1 MAAKNELLYLVLQLL
16 KEEGLTD
23 AAHALEQSSGIYFDA
38 KHFEELVI
46 AGSWE
51 PAEKYLLGFTG
62 WEANG
67 SSLKMFFE
75 LRKQKYLEALDRCA
89 AAVHKTLGLHILVL
103 PNCACCPQHTHLCVS
118 RCRECCICAGGTT
131 LRR

>member
-75 LRKQKYLEALDRCA
+75 LRKQKYLEALDR
-89 AAVHKTLGLHILVL
+89 
-103 PNCACCPQHTHLCVS
+103 
-118 RCRECCICAGGTT
+118 
-131 LRR
+131 

>member
-75 LRKQKYLEALDRCA
+75 LRKQKYLEALDRYA
-89 AAVHKTLGLHILVL
+89 ADVHKALGCCTFMLSLRVCAQHAHSVTLHDAQSAVYV
-103 PNCACCPQHTHLCVS
+103 Q
-118 RCRECCICAGGTT
+118 AGP
-131 LRR
+131 L

>member
-46 AGSWE
+46 APGSRQRSICW
-51 PAEKYLLGFTG
+51 ASRAGRQT
-62 WEANG
+62 
-67 SSLKMFFE
+67 
-75 LRKQKYLEALDRCA
+75 A
-89 AAVHKTLGLHILVL
+89 A
-103 PNCACCPQHTHLCVS
+103 
-118 RCRECCICAGGTT
+118 R
-131 LRR
+131 